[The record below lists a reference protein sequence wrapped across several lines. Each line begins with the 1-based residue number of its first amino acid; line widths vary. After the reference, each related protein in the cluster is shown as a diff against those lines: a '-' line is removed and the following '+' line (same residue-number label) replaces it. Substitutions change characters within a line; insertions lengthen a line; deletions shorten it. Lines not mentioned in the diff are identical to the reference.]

1 MVVSTPAIART
12 GPIDRMYGG
21 PEIINR
27 HEVPSDMFHLLRFAQ
42 LIDDLYPFS
51 WSTFQHKLLLIINNT
66 TENNIYILRKII

>member
-27 HEVPSDMFHLLRFAQ
+27 REVPSDTFHLNYYYDSLVC
-42 LIDDLYPFS
+42 
-51 WSTFQHKLLLIINNT
+51 LLIMIH
-66 TENNIYILRKII
+66 IISND

>member
-27 HEVPSDMFHLLRFAQ
+27 CEVASDTFHLATSRIIIGTPGVIRSDQCSLRFTAKVM
-42 LIDDLYPFS
+42 F
-51 WSTFQHKLLLIINNT
+51 
-66 TENNIYILRKII
+66 

>member
-27 HEVPSDMFHLLRFAQ
+27 HEVPSD
-42 LIDDLYPFS
+42 
-51 WSTFQHKLLLIINNT
+51 TFRYYHS
-66 TENNIYILRKII
+66 YDYR

>member
-27 HEVPSDMFHLLRFAQ
+27 HQVPLPIHSTCPPIMIRIISD
-42 LIDDLYPFS
+42 
-51 WSTFQHKLLLIINNT
+51 
-66 TENNIYILRKII
+66 

>member
-27 HEVPSDMFHLLRFAQ
+27 REVASDTFHLATSR
-42 LIDDLYPFS
+42 
-51 WSTFQHKLLLIINNT
+51 IIIGTPQRN
-66 TENNIYILRKII
+66 